1 MMNVENI
8 KDNSKKYSLADLRR
22 EAVKIFKHEL
32 KELNRKPLSINEARG
47 AEELATFLTTKHTLK
62 ELKII

>member
-1 MMNVENI
+1 MIAVDNV

-32 KELNRKPLSINEARG
+32 KELNRKPLSTNEEQG
-47 AEELATFLTTKHTLK
+47 AEVLARFMTTKNMLK

>member
-1 MMNVENI
+1 MIAVDNI

-22 EAVKIFKHEL
+22 EAVKMFKHEL
-32 KELNRKPLSINEARG
+32 KSWSRKPLSTNEARG
-47 AEELATFLTTKHTLK
+47 AEELARFMTTKHMLK